1 MTLLISLIIAVGAF
15 IIGYIAVKVYTRWR
29 SMTDELRYLR
39 EDITM
44 LENRV
49 DSKHKF
55 LKEGLEQEIA
65 KMKLNYDG
73 IWKSIRELEDSI
85 ERLKKWQLSINDIF
99 INQEPP
105 EQKEQ
110 QTLYHPTKRS
120 ATRRRK
126 S

>member
-1 MTLLISLIIAVGAF
+1 MTPLLVVLGVAVGLF
-15 IIGYIAVKVYTRWR
+15 IAYTIFKVYTRWC

-49 DSKHKF
+49 DSNHKF
-55 LKEGLEQEIA
+55 LKEGLEQETA
-65 KMKLNYDG
+65 KVKLNYDG

-85 ERLKKWQLSINDIF
+85 KRLKKWQLSINDIF

-110 QTLYHPTKRS
+110 QVLYRPTHKR
-120 ATRRRK
+120 AVRRRK
-126 S
+126 P